1 MYYKKT
7 RDMFRYVLIREYAD
21 GKVFKNGKQP
31 PNYMGVR

>member
-7 RDMFRYVLIREYAD
+7 RDIFGNVLMREYVD
-21 GKVFKNGKQP
+21 GKVFKNGNQP